1 MEDTIELT
9 RRKERLIAT
18 AAAQRAGLAAAFRQL
33 HGPIAAIDRAAG
45 AARFLRSHPV
55 LVAAIVA
62 VLVVYRRRGVIGIAS
77 RAIAAWRMWRV
88 IDRWALGLGRSL
100 RGRGR

>member
-18 AAAQRAGLAAAFRQL
+18 AAAQRGGLAAAFRQL
-33 HGPIAAIDRAAG
+33 HGPRAAIDRAAG